1 MLPKAPPMITP
12 TARSITFPLNANSL
26 NSSNRENTCL
36 AGFKENTCLAGF
48 KSFRSMDDPV
58 ASSRNESQGQPRRQG
73 SPGRQLDDAETEDVG
88 MLLQGVESRRSGDA
102 VEVDDADCL
111 SPLVLAADIHLG
123 NVDSLVAQGLA
134 YEADQARA
142 VQMSE
147 DEKGAVHVGV
157 EPVRT
162 QAHQAQK
169 LLAEEGAGGHVS
181 LSFGRHLA
189 LDHGAEIAWGL
200 GRALFD
206 FQAPLARQRQGI
218 DQVHGLLERLFHQPR
233 GKARRDQLGV
243 LVGHL
248 TAVNQARVLERSAV
262 HLGMDHA

>member
-1 MLPKAPPMITP
+1 
-12 TARSITFPLNANSL
+12 
-26 NSSNRENTCL
+26 
-36 AGFKENTCLAGF
+36 
-48 KSFRSMDDPV
+48 
-58 ASSRNESQGQPRRQG
+58 
-73 SPGRQLDDAETEDVG
+73 

-102 VEVDDADCL
+102 VEADDADCL

-147 DEKGAVHVGV
+147 DKKGAVHVGV
-157 EPVRT
+157 EQVGT

-169 LLAEEGAGGHVS
+169 LLAEEGPGGHVRLLFS
-181 LSFGRHLA
+181 RHLA

-206 FQAPLARQRQGI
+206 FQAPLAPATR
-218 DQVHGLLERLFHQPR
+218 H
-233 GKARRDQLGV
+233 
-243 LVGHL
+243 
-248 TAVNQARVLERSAV
+248 
-262 HLGMDHA
+262 

>member
-1 MLPKAPPMITP
+1 
-12 TARSITFPLNANSL
+12 
-26 NSSNRENTCL
+26 
-36 AGFKENTCLAGF
+36 
-48 KSFRSMDDPV
+48 
-58 ASSRNESQGQPRRQG
+58 
-73 SPGRQLDDAETEDVG
+73 
-88 MLLQGVESRRSGDA
+88 MLLHGVESRRSGDA

-123 NVDSLVAQGLA
+123 NVDSLVSQGLA

-147 DEKGAVHVGV
+147 DKKGAVHVGV

-169 LLAEEGAGGHVS
+169 LLAEEGPGGHVR

-206 FQAPLARQRQGI
+206 FQAPLAP
-218 DQVHGLLERLFHQPR
+218 VT
-233 GKARRDQLGV
+233 RR
-243 LVGHL
+243 
-248 TAVNQARVLERSAV
+248 
-262 HLGMDHA
+262 